1 MNSLVQI
8 GFFTK
13 YFKLQYAKLAEKK
26 AFCHNNQLIH
36 GRFFGIKF
44 WCCD

>member
-36 GRFFGIKF
+36 GRLFGIKF